1 LAGEILKKRR
11 EDLGLDIREI
21 ADLLK
26 IKAAY
31 LVAIENDTFAELPAP
46 VYTTGYIRN
55 YAKYLDVDA
64 ESIVLYYAKNL
75 SQPGYTTIIPIA
87 FSKRKSPKIY
97 YVLPLLACAS
107 AVFFFG
113 AHAWTTRNDKA
124 KAPLQNAQQVVKTV
138 RPSVSKPPGEN
149 RAPAAAEGTAGL
161 LANEEHNLQIAA
173 TETTWISVR
182 YSDGRSEEM
191 LLRPGN
197 TRDLSFSGKV
207 LLKVGNAGGIN
218 VRMDEKDL
226 GEPGVRGQV
235 ISMSLPAE

>member
-1 LAGEILKKRR
+1 MAGEILKKRR
-11 EDLGLDIREI
+11 EDLGLDIREM

-46 VYTTGYIRN
+46 VYTTGYIRS

-64 ESIVLYYAKNL
+64 ESIVLYYTKNL

-97 YVLPLLACAS
+97 YVLPLLVCAS

-113 AHAWTTRNDKA
+113 AHAWTARNDKA
-124 KAPLQNAQQVVKTV
+124 KAPLLSAQVVKNV
-138 RPSVSKPPGEN
+138 RPSVSKPPEEN
-149 RAPAAAEGTAGL
+149 RGPAAEGTTGR

-173 TETTWISVR
+173 TDTTWISVR
-182 YSDGRSEEM
+182 HADGRSEEM
-191 LLRPGN
+191 LLKPGDASAV
-197 TRDLSFSGKV
+197 RFSGKV

-218 VRMDEKDL
+218 VRLDEEDL
-226 GEPGVRGQV
+226 GVPGGRGQV
-235 ISMSLPAE
+235 ISMSLPSQ

>member
-46 VYTTGYIRN
+46 VYTTGYIRS
-55 YAKYLDVDA
+55 YAKYLDVDS
-64 ESIVLYYAKNL
+64 ESIVLYYTKNL

-87 FSKRKSPKIY
+87 VSKRKSPKIY
-97 YVLPLLACAS
+97 YVLPLLVCAS
-107 AVFFFG
+107 AVFFFA

-124 KAPLQNAQQVVKTV
+124 KAPLLSAQVVKTV
-138 RPSVSKPPGEN
+138 RPSVSKPPEDN
-149 RAPAAAEGTAGL
+149 RAPAAAKGTTGL

-197 TRDLSFSGKV
+197 ARDLSFSGKV

-226 GEPGVRGQV
+226 GAPGVPGQV